1 MEIDNSAILSSF
13 MLLTILSVL
22 IERSLALFFE
32 QKHISKILEGK
43 GIKELVAFG
52 VCYFVCTQW
61 SIDMISMILK
71 MEPGKTI
78 GFVLT
83 AAAIAGGSKA
93 SIKLFK
99 DVIGI
104 SKIKK
109 EGEKNE
115 SQS

>member
-32 QKHISKILEGK
+32 QKHISKVLEGK
-43 GIKELVAFG
+43 GVKELIAFG
-52 VCYFVCTQW
+52 VCYFVCIQW
-61 SIDMISMILK
+61 SIDIISMILK
-71 MEPGKTI
+71 IDSSKAI

-93 SIKLFK
+93 SIKLFQ

-109 EGEKNE
+109 EG
-115 SQS
+115 